1 MGTLTPLTTAIVI
14 IVTITGIGAFIA
26 YFRDRR
32 KYRGYE
38 ELVGDAERL
47 ASLLGGE
54 SFRDGG
60 DLVVSGN
67 IENRPTYV
75 RFSHAEMTPGLNIR
89 MEAPANLKMVV
100 APRSAPQTEGRAL
113 VKTGDEN
120 FDARCVVRS
129 DDPMQTKLFVGAPT
143 VVGELQKLCCSARTY
158 FVVAPG
164 AMELSELSI
173 PEMGAAKH
181 IGDHIASM
189 QRLIPTLQK
198 QPGAERIKIK
208 PVRRERRLVVK
219 TAMLIGTIAALVGV
233 IAATKSAKEV
243 PVEIVGEAL
252 PNGVLP
258 TDANR
263 IGGINQWSIA
273 TESDYE
279 GDGTGWLKTFG
290 IKPDG
295 HVQGKFSGDNRPEP
309 DNGYLLVNSAGQKR
323 VVIVANGQ
331 NRYDVKY
338 PFIGLIAR
346 VPKAAYNRI
355 EWVGR
360 PPETPDGDGVLIVRK
375 QQDHSSGL
383 VIFFS
388 NGRIATGVPKDYQT
402 VSLLE

>member
-1 MGTLTPLTTAIVI
+1 MGTLTPLATAIVI

-26 YFRDRR
+26 YFRDRK
-32 KYRGYE
+32 KYRDYE
-38 ELVGDAERL
+38 HLVADAERL

-60 DLVVSGN
+60 DLVISGN
-67 IENRPTYV
+67 IEDRPTHV

-89 MEAPANLKMVV
+89 MEAPTNLRMVA
-100 APRSAPQTEGRAL
+100 APRSAPATEGRAL
-113 VKTGDEN
+113 VKTGDES
-120 FDARCVVRS
+120 FDARCVIRS

-143 VVGELQKLCCSARTY
+143 VAGELQKLCCSSRTY

-181 IGDHIASM
+181 ISDHIASM
-189 QRLIPTLQK
+189 QRLVPILRK
-198 QPGAERIKIK
+198 QPGAEQIKIK
-208 PVRRERRLVVK
+208 AVRRERRLIVK

-233 IAATKSAKEV
+233 IASTRTPREQ
-243 PVEIVGEAL
+243 PVVAAEETL
-252 PNGVLP
+252 PTGILP
-258 TDANR
+258 TDAPQIGR
-263 IGGINQWSIA
+263 ISQWSVA

-279 GDGTGWLKTFG
+279 GDGAGWLKGFG

-295 HVQGKFSGDNRPEP
+295 RAQGNYSGEQRPEP
-309 DNGYLLVNSAGQKR
+309 ENAYLLVNGKGERR
-323 VVIVANGQ
+323 VVIVAGGQ

-338 PFIGLIAR
+338 PFVGVIAR
-346 VPKAAYNRI
+346 VPKAAYNKV

-375 QQDHSSGL
+375 QQDHGSGL

-388 NGRIATGVPKDYQT
+388 SGRIATGVPKDYQT
-402 VSLLE
+402 ISLLE